1 MKNRDGIWGLYSR
14 NKLFRSE
21 PTCNTNL
28 LMVLTVSVVMMG
40 VGAPTEFS
48 LDSVRQLMLAH
59 GGRVTNHD
67 LVKSFR

>member
-1 MKNRDGIWGLYSR
+1 
-14 NKLFRSE
+14 
-21 PTCNTNL
+21 
-28 LMVLTVSVVMMG
+28 MVLTVSVVMMG